1 MIIFDISYNSTG
13 IWDGDRDRVRDE
25 EEDGIGNWEWEM
37 GNGNG
42 NREYPKTQEIID
54 SQ

>member
-25 EEDGIGNWEWEM
+25 EEDGIGNWEM
-37 GNGNG
+37 GM
-42 NREYPKTQEIID
+42 EIE
-54 SQ
+54 STPSPRR